1 MRYPETMRAKFIE
14 RPNRFIARAELDGE
28 EVVCHVKNTGRRLEI
43 LTAFGLL
50 DGSSPT
56 RDQIVNESIRLY
68 FMQIYNRYSE
78 RADANDFVLRMMEEV
93 IS

>member
-56 RDQIVNESIRLY
+56 
-68 FMQIYNRYSE
+68 
-78 RADANDFVLRMMEEV
+78 
-93 IS
+93 